1 MQFEW
6 DESKAELNLAKH
18 GVSFTYAVRVF
29 LDPYRIEEEDAL
41 DHWGETRHR
50 AIGLAEGRLLFVA
63 YTYRD
68 DRIRVIS
75 ARKATRNERRKYQEI

>member
-1 MQFEW
+1 MEFEW
-6 DESKAELNLAKH
+6 DGSKAALNFAKH
-18 GVSFTYAVRVF
+18 GVSFPYAVRVF
-29 LDPYRIEEEDAL
+29 LDPYRIEEEDPL

-50 AIGLAEGRLLFVA
+50 VIGIAEGRLLFVA
-63 YTYRD
+63 YTYRN